1 MRTGILKAL
10 KKSGGYVSGQALC
23 GEFSVSRTAVWKAVE
38 ALKSAGY
45 EIESVPRKGY
55 RLLSSP
61 DILTAEEILSEEAGS
76 TRFLQR
82 VEAFSEIDSTNE
94 QVKRLAADGAPE
106 GTLVVAEQQ
115 STGKGR
121 KGRNFLSPP
130 GVGIFMSMLLRPKV
144 RVEDASRITLISA
157 LAVQEGI
164 FNATGLNCQ
173 IKWPNDIIS
182 GKRKLTGILTEMS
195 LEEERISYLVVGIGI
210 NVNHT
215 SFPEELKDI
224 ATSIRMETG
233 KSIRRAPLLVRVA
246 ESFEK
251 YYEIYEK
258 TGDLSALKDRY
269 NELLVNRDREVEV
282 LDETHPYTGISEGI
296 NEKGEL
302 MVRTREGVKQ
312 VSFGEVSVR
321 GIYGYV

>member
-282 LDETHPYTGISEGI
+282 LDEMHPCTGISEGI

-302 MVRTREGVKQ
+302 MVRTNEGIKH